1 MWRKRGKV
9 LTVIKRVLDGGCGV
23 VIRDKAE
30 RSRDNSVRVP
40 SDIKSDIGPEEG
52 ETGGDIS
59 VGGLRACMTS
69 SCSSSSSRIS
79 RSHS

>member
-1 MWRKRGKV
+1 MVWRRGKV

-23 VIRDKAE
+23 ISGGKAE
-30 RSRDNSVRVP
+30 RSRDNGVRVP

-69 SCSSSSSRIS
+69 SGCSRIS
-79 RSHS
+79 RSHL